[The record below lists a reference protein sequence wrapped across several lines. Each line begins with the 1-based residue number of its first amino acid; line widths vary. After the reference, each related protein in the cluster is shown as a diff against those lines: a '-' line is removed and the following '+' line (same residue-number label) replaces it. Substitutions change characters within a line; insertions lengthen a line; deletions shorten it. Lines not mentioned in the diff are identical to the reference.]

1 MNYVSY
7 SLWGDKEIYLVG
19 ALKNLDQVKEILT
32 LKVSKGCPA
41 TIPHILETAPA
52 TQETLNCYQNVCLC

>member
-19 ALKNLDQVKEILT
+19 ALKNLDQVKEIYPGWTMVLYYD
-32 LKVSKGCPA
+32 KIGRAHV
-41 TIPHILETAPA
+41 
-52 TQETLNCYQNVCLC
+52 